1 MQTFLLSQLEKFGA
15 KRVLFDKDYGAE
27 IFVRASGG
35 SYLDFQSGRP
45 TGCAPFMAIEL
56 DADGQAFMVE
66 LVKSMLGGERVTF
79 SAEDLRRI
87 EMAVASLANLPR
99 TGRTVSALREL
110 LGFGGGA
117 EDIGNRLDR
126 WLSNERLGWVFDN
139 SEDTIAFDA
148 DLVGFDIT
156 AFLDDP
162 EIRNPIMMYLMRRV
176 ENLITGQRIAIFID
190 EFWKALSDPYFSDFV
205 KNKLKVIRKQNG
217 IIVAG
222 TQSASDVVNS
232 PIARTIIEQCASQI
246 FFGTDRASR
255 KDLVDEFG
263 LSERE
268 FQIVR
273 DELPLGHFLIKQAQ
287 NSVVCDL
294 DLSGLDDVLTV
305 LSGRTATNAI
315 MHALMQD
322 HPAPKDWLP
331 RLFQKRKDLR

>member
-1 MQTFLLSQLEKFGA
+1 
-15 KRVLFDKDYGAE
+15 
-27 IFVRASGG
+27 
-35 SYLDFQSGRP
+35 
-45 TGCAPFMAIEL
+45 
-56 DADGQAFMVE
+56 
-66 LVKSMLGGERVTF
+66 
-79 SAEDLRRI
+79 
-87 EMAVASLANLPR
+87 
-99 TGRTVSALREL
+99 
-110 LGFGGGA
+110 
-117 EDIGNRLDR
+117 
-126 WLSNERLGWVFDN
+126 
-139 SEDTIAFDA
+139 
-148 DLVGFDIT
+148 
-156 AFLDDP
+156 
-162 EIRNPIMMYLMRRV
+162 MMYLMRRV

-246 FFGTDRASR
+246 FFGSDRASR

-322 HPAPKDWLP
+322 HPAPNDWLP